1 MEHSYDLIVIGG
13 GPAGGAVASPC
24 SEAGL
29 SVAMLEKDAFGG
41 VCPLRG
47 CNPKKVLLGPAEL
60 RAAVHHLA
68 AHGLEGDVR
77 INWPQLMD
85 FVRSF
90 TRPVPDSAE
99 NAYQMKGIETYH
111 GAARFLDAHRVQ
123 VGEDVLHGKYIAI
136 CSGRVPRPVS
146 FAGVGPLPTS
156 NEFLELEELPRR
168 IACIGGGVVA
178 VELAGLALHAGATV
192 HLLHRSERLLRGFDP
207 DCVTALMDALG
218 QAGMDI
224 HINTSVLSVTPT
236 ADGLLVVFDQD
247 GTEQAVMV
255 DALFNFAGREA
266 DVAGLDLP
274 AAGLL
279 EETPGAFRAGVPVS
293 PTMQTTQPHLFAV
306 GDCAATPFNLTPS
319 ASLEGAVAAAFGFK
333 PALEAPEDWGGA
345 EGLGAIIARQARAV
359 YQAKFDQYG
368 QETMTYLERMILLQ
382 VVDSLWKDHLLNM
395 DYLKEGI
402 GLRGYG
408 QKDPLREYQREGYEL
423 FMAMVQRVQQET
435 ASMLLRLQLRR
446 PDEVEEFAPAEDVPL
461 SYSGGGDGSAPEP
474 AKRKAAKVGRN
485 DPCPCGSGKKY
496 KKCCGAK

>member
-60 RAAVHHLA
+60 RAAVRHLA
-68 AHGLEGDVR
+68 PNGLEGELRV
-77 INWPQLMD
+77 NWPQLMD
-85 FVRSF
+85 FVHSF
-90 TRPVPDSAE
+90 TRPVPDAAE

-136 CSGRVPRPVS
+136 CTGRVPRPVS
-146 FAGVGPLPTS
+146 FSEVGPLPTS

-178 VELAGLALHAGATV
+178 LELASLALHAGATV
-192 HLLHRSERLLRGFDP
+192 HLLHRSERLLRGLDL
-207 DCVTALMDALG
+207 DCVTALVEALG

-224 HINTSVLSVTPT
+224 RINTSVLSVTPT

-266 DVAGLDLP
+266 DVAGLDLA
-274 AAGLL
+274 AAGLQ
-279 EETPGAFRAGVPVS
+279 EATPGAFRAGLPVT
-293 PTMQTTQPHLFAV
+293 PTMQTAQPHLFAA

-319 ASLEGAVAAAFGFK
+319 ASLEGAVTAANII
-333 PALEAPEDWGGA
+333 ALHQGQPLQTVDYRGIPSVCFSIPPVASVGLSQAQAEADGVPHRVKTYNLANSFPWKRLGEHAGLSKVILDEDGDRL
-345 EGLGAIIARQARAV
+345 LGAHLVGHNAEEMINTLALAIRA
-359 YQAKFDQYG
+359 Q
-368 QETMTYLERMILLQ
+368 
-382 VVDSLWKDHLLNM
+382 
-395 DYLKEGI
+395 
-402 GLRGYG
+402 
-408 QKDPLREYQREGYEL
+408 
-423 FMAMVQRVQQET
+423 
-435 ASMLLRLQLRR
+435 
-446 PDEVEEFAPAEDVPL
+446 VPL
-461 SYSGGGDGSAPEP
+461 SALRQAVWVYPT
-474 AKRKAAKVGRN
+474 
-485 DPCPCGSGKKY
+485 CGYYLKY
-496 KKCCGAK
+496 LL